1 MNNSKVKIKIASNAG
16 FCFGV
21 QRAVDIAFKLGSQ
34 YPGQVFTLGPII
46 HNSNVVEQLEKKS
59 VHMVNS
65 LDNVKSG
72 IFKPDF
78 IFLGFYFP

>member
-1 MNNSKVKIKIASNAG
+1 MVKIKIASNAG

-46 HNSNVVEQLEKKS
+46 HNSNVVEQLEKMSNDYKQ
-59 VHMVNS
+59 
-65 LDNVKSG
+65 
-72 IFKPDF
+72 FKE
-78 IFLGFYFP
+78 FLKRKFQ